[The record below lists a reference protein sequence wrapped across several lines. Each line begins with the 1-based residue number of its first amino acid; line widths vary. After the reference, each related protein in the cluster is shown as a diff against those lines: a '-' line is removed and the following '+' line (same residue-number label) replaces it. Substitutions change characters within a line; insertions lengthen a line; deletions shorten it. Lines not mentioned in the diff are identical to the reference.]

1 MLAEEVRN
9 LLEAHAKTSNPSANE
24 SRDERHIQ
32 NSNPDH
38 SSESEPGFR
47 ESQGRS
53 AAGEPEAKRS
63 PQRPFPLSMVLQA
76 CPDFALF
83 ARHGIA
89 SWRDFVSVAEPVRGA
104 FSISPSAWAEA
115 TDVMGAEEACVALA
129 AIVQR
134 SAMIKSPGG
143 YLRNLTEKARAGKF
157 SAWPMLMAL
166 WRLQLG
172 RKKQS

>member
-1 MLAEEVRN
+1 MGPTRVMPFPRCWSTWSGCPRLDAATRRMIFLTRTCPTE
-9 LLEAHAKTSNPSANE
+9 
-24 SRDERHIQ
+24 
-32 NSNPDH
+32 
-38 SSESEPGFR
+38 
-47 ESQGRS
+47 RS
-53 AAGEPEAKRS
+53 AAGEPEGKRS

-76 CPDFALF
+76 CPDFAMF

-89 SWRDFVSVAEPVRGA
+89 SWRDFTSVADTVRGA
-104 FSISPSAWAEA
+104 FGISPSAWAEA
-115 TDVMGAEEACVALA
+115 TDVMGVEEACVALA

-166 WRLQLG
+166 WRLQHG
-172 RKKQS
+172 QRRQT

>member
-1 MLAEEVRN
+1 
-9 LLEAHAKTSNPSANE
+9 
-24 SRDERHIQ
+24 
-32 NSNPDH
+32 
-38 SSESEPGFR
+38 
-47 ESQGRS
+47 
-53 AAGEPEAKRS
+53 
-63 PQRPFPLSMVLQA
+63 MVLQA

-89 SWRDFVSVAEPVRGA
+89 SWRDFVSVAETVRGA
-104 FSISPSAWAEA
+104 FGISPSAWAEA

-172 RKKQS
+172 RNKRT

>member
-1 MLAEEVRN
+1 MSLRLRLTIRIQTQTPSQNLNRAFEKAGAEARR
-9 LLEAHAKTSNPSANE
+9 AN
-24 SRDERHIQ
+24 RK
-32 NSNPDH
+32 
-38 SSESEPGFR
+38 
-47 ESQGRS
+47 
-53 AAGEPEAKRS
+53 AKRS

-89 SWRDFVSVAEPVRGA
+89 SWRDFVSVAETVRGA
-104 FSISPSAWAEA
+104 FGISPSAWAEA

-172 RKKQS
+172 RNKQS